1 MPVGLLG
8 EQSKTIE
15 GWCFAIASTTCSELS
30 SNLSP
35 LGASRYFVP
44 VVSAKREYME

>member
-15 GWCFAIASTTCSELS
+15 GWCLAIASTTSSELS
-30 SNLSP
+30 SNFSP
-35 LGASRYFVP
+35 LGASTYSVP
-44 VVSAKREYME
+44 VVRAKREYIE